1 MSPSSNSQERLT
13 MPARFHFGRQ
23 GHVCA
28 YGRLYSEMREILKL
42 AIPTV
47 LGLVSTVAMGAIDTA
62 MLAPLGNDVVAA
74 VGLST
79 SAFIFINSAV
89 IGFASVIGVGIAKA
103 SGTGDG
109 TQVSRSMMS
118 GLAFT
123 AILSL
128 LAAVT
133 MTATAQLVSSLAP
146 NASVASLTQTYWLAM
161 TLAVVPHTMLAALR
175 SAYTALG
182 HPWTALVIILIGIGL
197 NIPLNQILI
206 HGVAGLEG
214 LGVFGAGVASLLAKA
229 AAVAIFVIHWRTAK
243 RMKVSRGNFSLSFKA
258 VATLAREGIPVA
270 TGSVAEGGAYAV
282 TGFMAAM
289 LGAMAL
295 AAHQVVHSIGV
306 LFYMVPIGMM
316 IASSIRTGQ
325 LLGAERKTDITCSLK
340 AANLVTLSWSVSVL
354 LFVLAFRLPIAE
366 VLSPAQDV
374 ASLAAPLLLTMVFVQ
389 FADCVQSNALGVLR
403 GLSDNI
409 VPNAL
414 TVLAYWLLALPLA
427 AFFGLFLD
435 YGVVGISLGYGLVV
449 LAVAG
454 VLQIRAVRL
463 SMIS

>member
-1 MSPSSNSQERLT
+1 MT
-13 MPARFHFGRQ
+13 ARIHS
-23 GHVCA
+23 
-28 YGRLYSEMREILKL
+28 GRLGHGCAEGKLRSEMREILKL

-47 LGLVSTVAMGAIDTA
+47 LGLVSTVAIGVIDTA

-103 SGTGDG
+103 GGTGDA
-109 TQVSRSMMS
+109 TQISRSMIS
-118 GLAFT
+118 GLAFA

-128 LAAVT
+128 LAAFT
-133 MTATAQLVSSLAP
+133 MAASAQLVSSFAP

-161 TLAVVPHTMLAALR
+161 TAAVVPHTMLAALR
-175 SAYTALG
+175 GAYTALG
-182 HPWTALVIILIGIGL
+182 RPWTALFITLIGIGL
-197 NIPLNQILI
+197 NIPLNQFLI
-206 HGVAGLEG
+206 HGFVGLEG
-214 LGVFGAGVASLLAKA
+214 LGVFGAGMASLLAKA
-229 AAVAIFVIHWRTAK
+229 VAVAIFVIHWRTSM
-243 RMKVSRGNFSLSFKA
+243 RMRFSRGDFRLSNKTVIA
-258 VATLAREGIPVA
+258 LAREGIPVA

-289 LGAMAL
+289 LGTTAL
-295 AAHQVVHSIGV
+295 AAQQVVHSIGV
-306 LFYMVPIGMM
+306 LLYMVPIGMM

-325 LLGAERKTDITCSLK
+325 LLGAGRKTEITCSLT
-340 AANLVTLSWSVSVL
+340 AANLVTLAWSVSVL
-354 LFVLAFRLPIAE
+354 FFVLAFRRPIADAI
-366 VLSPAQDV
+366 SPAQDV
-374 ASLAAPLLLTMVFVQ
+374 ASLAAPLFLAMVFVQ

-409 VPNAL
+409 FPNVL

-427 AFFGLFLD
+427 AFLGLFLD
-435 YGVVGISLGYGLVV
+435 FGVVGISLGYGLVV

-454 VLQIRAVRL
+454 VLQIQAASL
-463 SMIS
+463 SKVS

>member
-1 MSPSSNSQERLT
+1 MT
-13 MPARFHFGRQ
+13 ARIHSGRPQ
-23 GHVCA
+23 HVCVE
-28 YGRLYSEMREILKL
+28 GRLRSEIREILKL

-47 LGLVSTVAMGAIDTA
+47 LGLVSTVAMGAVDTA

-103 SGTGDG
+103 SGTGDA

-118 GLAFT
+118 GLAFA

-128 LAAVT
+128 LAAFT
-133 MTATAQLVSSLAP
+133 MAATAQLVSSLAP

-175 SAYTALG
+175 GAYTALG
-182 HPWTALVIILIGIGL
+182 HPWTALVITLIGIGL

-206 HGVAGLEG
+206 HGAAGLEG
-214 LGVFGAGVASLLAKA
+214 LGVFGAGVASLLAKV

-243 RMKVSRGNFSLSFKA
+243 RMKVSRGDCRLSFKTFA
-258 VATLAREGIPVA
+258 ALAREGIPVA

-289 LGAMAL
+289 LGATAL

-316 IASSIRTGQ
+316 IASSIRAGQ
-325 LLGAERKTDITCSLK
+325 LLGAGRKTDITCSLT
-340 AANLVTLSWSVSVL
+340 AAYLETIVWSASVL
-354 LFVLAFRLPIAE
+354 FFVLAVRLPIADA
-366 VLSPAQDV
+366 LSPAQDV
-374 ASLAAPLLLTMVFVQ
+374 VSLAAPLFLAMVFVQ
-389 FADCVQSNALGVLR
+389 FADCVQSNAIGVLR

-414 TVLAYWLLALPLA
+414 TVFAYWLIALPLA
-427 AFFGLFLD
+427 ALLGFFLGF
-435 YGVVGISLGYGLVV
+435 GVVGTSLGYGS
-449 LAVAG
+449 G
-454 VLQIRAVRL
+454 VLLAAAVLQARAASL
-463 SMIS
+463 STVS